1 MNKIYKIKN
10 NMSVVSRI
18 NISQI
23 KKVCFSL
30 FRNEPIKPLG
40 RWSVNENKN
49 HNLFIDYANE
59 DHCGICED
67 YLKNK
72 IEQKKTITEL
82 EKNLVIEYAS
92 MVVNTPN

>member
-1 MNKIYKIKN
+1 
-10 NMSVVSRI
+10 MSVVSRI

-30 FRNEPIKPLG
+30 FRNETIKPLG

-49 HNLFIDYANE
+49 HNLFIDYANH
-59 DHCGICED
+59 DNCGNCQD
-67 YLKNK
+67 YLNNK
-72 IEQKKTITEL
+72 IEQKKTVTEI
-82 EKNLVIEYAS
+82 EKNLVIEYSS

>member
-1 MNKIYKIKN
+1 
-10 NMSVVSRI
+10 MSVVSRI
-18 NISQI
+18 TLYPIKNI
-23 KKVCFSL
+23 VTSL
-30 FRNEPIKPLG
+30 FKKEMSSPLG

-72 IEQKKTITEL
+72 IEQNKTITKL
-82 EKNLVIEYAS
+82 EENLAVEYSS

>member
-1 MNKIYKIKN
+1 
-10 NMSVVSRI
+10 MSS
-18 NISQI
+18 
-23 KKVCFSL
+23 
-30 FRNEPIKPLG
+30 PLG

-59 DHCGICED
+59 DHCGSCNY

-72 IEQKKTITEL
+72 IEQKKIINTL
-82 EKNLVIEYAS
+82 EENLSVEYSS